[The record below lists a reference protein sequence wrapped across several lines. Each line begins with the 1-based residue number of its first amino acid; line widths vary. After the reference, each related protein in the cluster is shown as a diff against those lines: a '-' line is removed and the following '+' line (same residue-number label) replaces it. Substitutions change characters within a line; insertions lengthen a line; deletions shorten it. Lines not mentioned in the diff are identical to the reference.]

1 MMQILLGLCLFCGA
15 SALGTVGY
23 LLTQL
28 LSPTPWSLLGL
39 LYVAGVAWLTAFS
52 VQSGLEALI
61 NVHKPL
67 SVETVDSYI
76 SMARDVGLLCRSKPV
91 VQSDR
96 TDAVRCEIELLLGE
110 LHAILIAGWFD
121 SLSPRDADF
130 PRMSRVAFTRAA
142 MEIETCVRRVTPV
155 QAARAVLTLS
165 IGHARRIKG
174 GPWPKTDEEMALN
187 ITAETLV
194 MSLLPPELCAP
205 PTGPLLSSLL
215 AHGALISALSLV
227 ADPGWLQTQM
237 AWGLGGETE
246 ALPPE
251 RPKTLSL
258 STTTTEEFRDPLS
271 QDYDEEVEEEA
282 EATPEY
288 EEASDLAS
296 SIAKLRALLAAKDEA
311 EKASELPNDDRPFMN
326 LSIVGNE
333 VVAEGSG
340 LPYVL
345 YCIQY
350 EVVVIGDGGP
360 RLAVM
365 QVKRRFQEFLNLQ
378 SRLEEQPH
386 LKAALRGVKGPSK
399 WLALAFSKA
408 GQQTTAQRQP
418 VLERYLQQLCEQPV
432 LARCEALQTFLAYG
446 SPTAMAFTRGSSERL
461 DRLFARTV
469 SDVLHT
475 IKTALPNFEDQVVE
489 QSENHGFYDVRH
501 SFMER
506 PPQLKELGRDIK
518 RFLSSRVVEAASEA
532 FPDKPCSPVTPIG
545 PPLLPDCSLVSLLE
559 TLLKEISP
567 SCWLWQSPLLGAVR
581 TLLSHWLENRLQS
594 VASEL
599 WSSHSA
605 LTFLRLCRLAL
616 APGPPLV
623 RPTREEGHKALAA
636 VLVPPTW
643 LSFVLGNSSV
653 TEGRD
658 LLLRAFACE
667 TSNRQLG
674 LDVALLATYLAIK

>member
-1 MMQILLGLCLFCGA
+1 MNHNMRVLLGICLLCGA

-23 LLTQL
+23 LLTRL
-28 LSPTPWSLLGL
+28 LSPTPWSFLGL
-39 LYVAGVAWLTAFS
+39 IYVIGVAWLTSLFAQS
-52 VQSGLEALI
+52 ALESLLDVQ
-61 NVHKPL
+61 KPL
-67 SVETVDSYI
+67 SVSSVDSYI
-76 SMARDVGLLCRSKPV
+76 SMARDVGLLRRSKPV
-91 VQSDR
+91 IQTDQSD
-96 TDAVRCEIELLLGE
+96 AVQCEVELLLGE
-110 LHAILIAGWFD
+110 LHAILITGWFD

-130 PRMSRVAFTRAA
+130 PRASRVAFSRAA
-142 MEIETCVRRVTPV
+142 VEVETCIRKVNPV
-155 QAARAVLTLS
+155 EAARAVLILA

-174 GPWPKTDEEMALN
+174 GPWPKTDEEVALN
-187 ITAETLV
+187 TTAEALV
-194 MSLLPPELCAP
+194 MSLLPPELCCP
-205 PTGPLLSSLL
+205 PTGPLLSALL
-215 AHGALISALSLV
+215 AHGALSRALSLV
-227 ADPGWLQTQM
+227 ADPGWLQTQI
-237 AWGLGGETE
+237 AWALGGQTET
-246 ALPPE
+246 PME
-251 RPKTLSL
+251 RPRTLTLSKV
-258 STTTTEEFRDPLS
+258 TKEEEEFEDPLTK
-271 QDYDEEVEEEA
+271 EEEA

-340 LPYVL
+340 MPYVL
-345 YCIQY
+345 YCVQY
-350 EVVVIGDGGP
+350 EVVVMGDGGP
-360 RLAVM
+360 RLAVV

-432 LARCEALQTFLAYG
+432 LARCEALQSFLAYG
-446 SPTAMAFTRGSSERL
+446 SPTAMAYTRGSSERL
-461 DRLFARTV
+461 DRLLARTV
-469 SDVLHT
+469 SDVFHT
-475 IKTALPNFEDQVVE
+475 IKTALPNFEDQIAE
-489 QSENHGFYDVRH
+489 QTELNGHFDVKH

-506 PPQLKELGRDIK
+506 PPQLKEVSRDVK

-532 FPDKPCSPVTPIG
+532 LPERPSSPLTPIG
-545 PPLLPDCSLVSLLE
+545 PNPLPQASLVSLTEVLVR
-559 TLLKEISP
+559 EIFP
-567 SCWLWQSPLLGAVR
+567 SCWLWKSPLLGSIKI
-581 TLLSHWLENRLQS
+581 LLSHWLEHRLQTI
-594 VASEL
+594 ATDL
-599 WSSHSA
+599 WSSYSA
-605 LTFLRLCRLAL
+605 LVFLRLCRIAL

-623 RPTREEGHKALAA
+623 RPTREEGHRALAS

-643 LSFVLGNSSV
+643 LSIALGKGGV

-658 LLLRAFACE
+658 LILRAFACE

-674 LDVALLATYLAIK
+674 LDVALLATFLATN